1 MILVFKKGHKQPEE
15 TKRKISESKK
25 GVKNPMYGKPL
36 SIQHKERISQSLKGI
51 TTHNKGKKGYTNKG
65 SFKKGHPTW
74 NKDLKGVMPEPWNKG
89 TKGVSPSGKDH
100 HMFGKHPSKSTLA
113 KMSKASKGRKH
124 SEDWKNKA
132 SERMTGKK
140 NPFYGKKHDEP
151 TRKIIKEKRS
161 NQVFPREDT
170 KGEKILQ
177 KLCKN
182 VGIQFLKHKNFDLG
196 FQWHQVD
203 LFIKPNICIESDG
216 DYWHGNPN
224 DYKRRGKT
232 QSGHRSDEIISKSS
246 NKTTT
251 VNDKRKSDNK
261 ITKALIQQG
270 MVVHRFWESELEEN
284 PEKCIQ
290 KIIKI
295 IKESKR
301 I

>member
-1 MILVFKKGHKQPEE
+1 MILVFKKGHKHSEK
-15 TKRKISESKK
+15 TKKKLSESKK
-25 GVKNPMYGKPL
+25 GVKNSMYGKSL
-36 SIQHKERISQSLKGI
+36 SMQHRKKISQSLMGK

-65 SFKKGHPTW
+65 SFKKGQTPW
-74 NKDLKGVMPEPWNKG
+74 NKEKKGVMPEPWNKG
-89 TKGVSPSGKDH
+89 KKGLQTSWMKGKRHTKESREKI
-100 HMFGKHPSKSTLA
+100 
-113 KMSKASKGRKH
+113 SKAGKGRKH

-177 KLCKN
+177 KLCKTA
-182 VGIQFLKHKNFDLG
+182 GIQFLTHKNFNLG

-203 LFIKPNICIESDG
+203 LFIKPNICIESYG

-224 DYKRRGKT
+224 DYKRRGKI
-232 QSGHRSDEIISKSS
+232 QPGHKSDEIMPKSR
-246 NKTTT
+246 NKTPT
-251 VNDKRKSDNK
+251 VNDKRKSDSK

-270 MVVHRFWESELEEN
+270 NVVLTFWESELEEN
-284 PEKCIQ
+284 PEKYIQ
-290 KIIKI
+290 KIIKA
-295 IKESKR
+295 IK
-301 I
+301 

>member
-1 MILVFKKGHKQPEE
+1 MLKFKKGHKHSEK
-15 TKRKISESKK
+15 TKMKLSESKK

-36 SIQHKERISQSLKGI
+36 SIQHRKKISQSLKGI

-65 SFKKGHPTW
+65 SFKKGQTPW
-74 NKDLKGVMPEPWNKG
+74 NKEKKGVMPEPWNKG
-89 TKGVSPSGKDH
+89 KKGVMPKPWMKGKRH
-100 HMFGKHPSKSTLA
+100 TKESREKI
-113 KMSKASKGRKH
+113 SKAGKGRKH

-132 SERMTGKK
+132 SERMAGKK

-161 NQVFPREDT
+161 HQVFPREDT

-224 DYKRRGKT
+224 DYKRRGKI
-232 QSGHRSDEIISKSS
+232 QSGYRSDEIISKSS

-251 VNDKRKSDNK
+251 ASDKRKSDNK

-270 MVVHRFWESELEEN
+270 NVVHRFWESELEQN
-284 PEKCIQ
+284 PEKCLQ